1 MLAVAGTIPDRDF
14 PLIAEQVILDGHVI
28 KVQGNLVTVN
38 RGTAA
43 LLAAAIKTSEA
54 LGQPLPFG
62 YLVGDIGLGQGSRRL
77 YTLLTEDLPQRNF
90 NTIAFHY
97 MLPYVNRQNEVLLA
111 IEKMAHRPVLIAD
124 AGYMYVA
131 KMSGQASKY
140 DLFTPD
146 IGELAFLADEKA
158 SHPMYTRGFIL
169 HKEDEVLDLISR
181 AYANNNAARYL
192 LAKGRTDYIANREDI
207 LATIDSPMVDAM
219 EPIGGT
225 GDILTGIVAS
235 LIDSGINISQAA
247 IIAASVNRLA
257 GYYAMPTPAT
267 QVMEII
273 DQIPRALA
281 DIMNDERIFEISI
294 EEKNVE
300 TE

>member
-14 PLIAEQVILDGHVI
+14 PLVAEEVTLGGRLI
-28 KVQGNLVTVN
+28 KIGENLAAIN

-77 YTLLTEDLPQRNF
+77 YKLLMEDLPQRDF

-124 AGYMYVA
+124 AGSMYVA

-146 IGELAFLADEKA
+146 IGELAFLADEEA
-158 SHPMYTRGFIL
+158 SHPIYTRGFIL
-169 HKEDEVLDLISR
+169 HKEDEVSDLISR
-181 AYANNNAARYL
+181 AYAHNNAARYL
-192 LAKGRTDYIANREDI
+192 LIKGRTDYVANREDI
-207 LATIDSPMVDAM
+207 LATINSPIVDAM

-247 IIAASVNRLA
+247 ITAARVNRLA

-281 DIMNDERIFEISI
+281 DIMNDERLFETSI
-294 EEKNVE
+294 EEKHVE